1 MRAAMRVISIVMFI
15 IAAIFVIIA
24 ISVPTLGSVIYIGSF
39 RFGAEQWRVCYV
51 IYAVIMLSLFIGSF
65 FVKRRHHD

>member
-51 IYAVIMLSLFIGSF
+51 IYAVIMLYLFIGSF